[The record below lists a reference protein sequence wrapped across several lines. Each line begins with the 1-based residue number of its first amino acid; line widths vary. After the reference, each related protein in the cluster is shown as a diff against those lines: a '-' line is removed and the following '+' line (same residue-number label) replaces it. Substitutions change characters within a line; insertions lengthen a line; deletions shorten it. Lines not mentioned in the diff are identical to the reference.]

1 MPGTLYVV
9 ATPIGNLEDVTFRAV
24 RVLREVDLV
33 AAEDTR
39 RTAILLRH
47 YQIQTPTTSLHEHNE
62 IRVIPAII
70 SRLVAGQAVAVVS
83 DAGTPAISDPGYRLV
98 RAAIEAGIRVE
109 AIPGASAVL
118 AALVSSG
125 LPTDSFLFVG
135 FPPIRS
141 KARIEW
147 LKRMAGQPHTVIFFE
162 SPRRLHTT
170 LREMSTIL
178 AERPIVVARELTKIH
193 ETLVIGPIREVLRR
207 LPSDPKGEVTVVISP
222 CQQADPSRD
231 IPSDSQLSDEYGQIT
246 ESQEHTRREA
256 IRTLATRHGLSAR
269 QVYAA
274 LLRTRE

>member
-24 RVLREVDLV
+24 RVLGEVDVV

-47 YQIQTPTTSLHEHNE
+47 YHIQTPTTSLHEHNE
-62 IRVIPAII
+62 IRAIPAII

-98 RAAIEAGIRVE
+98 RAAIDAGLRVE
-109 AIPGASAVL
+109 AIPGPSAVL

-147 LKRMAGQPHTVIFFE
+147 LTRMAAQPHSVIFFE
-162 SPRRLHTT
+162 SPRRLRAT
-170 LREMSTIL
+170 LQEMSNIL
-178 AERPIVVARELTKIH
+178 VERPIAVARELTKIH
-193 ETLVIGPIREVLRR
+193 ETLVIGPINDVLKR
-207 LPSDPKGEVTVVISP
+207 LPADLKGEVTVVISP
-222 CQQADPSRD
+222 AQHVEPSKD
-231 IPSDSQLSDEYGQIT
+231 IPTDGQLLGEYGQIT
-246 ESQEHTRREA
+246 ESAGLTRREA
-256 IRTLATRHGLSAR
+256 IRALAIRHGLAPKR
-269 QVYAA
+269 VYAA
-274 LLRTRE
+274 LLRTRA